1 MIKLI
6 GALLILLSG
15 TAVGFIQATKYI
27 DRPKELRTLI
37 HALQR
42 LETEIDYGH
51 TPLPEAFTIMAK
63 SIDAPINRLF
73 QSMAYLLQG
82 DEELSLQEAWTRA
95 IDENWSSTSLKNR
108 EKEVLL
114 RIGSVLGMSDSENQR
129 KHLELARIQL
139 KAEEASAREE
149 QDKFVKMWRSL
160 GVLGAVL
167 IVILMV

>member
-1 MIKLI
+1 MIKVL

-42 LETEIDYGH
+42 LETEIDYGQ
-51 TPLPEAFTIMAK
+51 TPLPEAFTLMSG
-63 SIDAPINRLF
+63 SIDEPINKLF
-73 QSMAYLLQG
+73 LTMTNLLQG
-82 DEELSLQEAWTRA
+82 EEELSLQEAWSRA
-95 IDENWSSTSLKNR
+95 IEENWSSTSLKSR

-129 KHLELARIQL
+129 KHIELAKIQL

-160 GVLGAVL
+160 GALGAVL